1 MLKTLIFDLGKVI
14 VPFDFERGYQAMAE
28 RSGLDATDVRKRIA
42 ATQCVLPYETGQ
54 LETAEFVRTINR
66 ALGQNFTVDE
76 FQELWS
82 IIFLPET
89 LLPEELFV
97 TLKERYR
104 LVLLSNTNDLHFNFI
119 QKRYR
124 LLRHLDEYVLSYK
137 AKAAKPDHR
146 IYQAAIRAAQ
156 CRPEECFF
164 TDDIPEYVAGAQA
177 AGIKAVQFQGY
188 EPLLVSLR
196 EHGVEI

>member
-28 RSGLDATDVRKRIA
+28 RSGLEAADVRKRIA
-42 ATQCVLPYETGQ
+42 ATACVGPYETGH
-54 LETAEFVRTINR
+54 LETPEFVRTISR
-66 ALGQNFTVDE
+66 ALGQNFSVDE
-76 FQELWS
+76 FQEIWS

-89 LLPEELFV
+89 LLPEEFFV
-97 TLKERYR
+97 QLKERYR

-119 QKRYR
+119 LQRYR
-124 LLRHLDEYVLSYK
+124 LLRHLDEFVLSYK

-164 TDDIPEYVAGAQA
+164 TDDIPEYVAGAQE
-177 AGIKAVQFQGY
+177 AGIHAVQFQGY
-188 EPLLVSLR
+188 QPLLASLR
-196 EHGVEI
+196 AHGVEI

>member
-28 RSGLDATDVRKRIA
+28 RTGLDPTDVRKRIA
-42 ATQCVLPYETGQ
+42 ATGCVVPYETGQ
-54 LETAEFVRTINR
+54 LETPEFVRTISR
-66 ALGQNFTVDE
+66 ALGQTFSVDE

-89 LLPEELFV
+89 LLPEDLFV
-97 TLKERYR
+97 QLKQRYR

-119 QKRYR
+119 QKRYK
-124 LLRHLDEYVLSYK
+124 LLRHLDEFVLSYK

-177 AGIKAVQFQGY
+177 AGINAVQFQGHQ
-188 EPLLVSLR
+188 PLLASLR